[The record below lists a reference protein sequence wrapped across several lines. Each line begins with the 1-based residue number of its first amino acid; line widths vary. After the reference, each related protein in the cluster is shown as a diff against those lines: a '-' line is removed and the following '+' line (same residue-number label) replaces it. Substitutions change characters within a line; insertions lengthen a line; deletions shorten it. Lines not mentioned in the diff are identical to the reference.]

1 MVIIIQV
8 SDYLCAGINI
18 KYIIMKTTRRS
29 FLSKTLAA
37 GAGALLINDLA
48 RSAVSLHS
56 NPNAPRISLHPEAVI
71 LLQGDSIT
79 DAGRDRCN
87 SVSNSLPMLGN
98 GYSLFIAS
106 QLLAKD
112 PLKRLKIYNRG
123 ISGNKVYQLRER
135 WEIDCL
141 GIQPSVVSILIG
153 VNDYWHTLSGNYS
166 GTAEVYENDYR
177 SLLQYTRDKLPNV
190 QLVIG
195 EPFTVKG
202 GSAIES
208 EKWFPMFDGYRA
220 IARKLANEFN
230 AVFVPY
236 QAGFDA
242 ALKHAPAQYWAGDG
256 VHPDLPGRQL
266 MANLWLEAT
275 GL

>member
-1 MVIIIQV
+1 
-8 SDYLCAGINI
+8 
-18 KYIIMKTTRRS
+18 MKTTRRD
-29 FLSKTLAA
+29 FLSKGLAA
-37 GAGALLINDLA
+37 GAGALLIPQIAKAAADEYA
-48 RSAVSLHS
+48 SA
-56 NPNAPRISLHPEAVI
+56 NAAKISLRQDAVI

-79 DAGRDRCN
+79 DSGRDKA
-87 SVSNSLPMLGN
+87 SSISNSTAMLGN

-106 QLLAKD
+106 QLLAKEAA
-112 PLKRLKIYNRG
+112 KALKIYNRG

-141 GIQPSVVSILIG
+141 GIQPEVVSILIG
-153 VNDYWHTLSGNYS
+153 VNDYWHTLNGSYN
-166 GTAEVYENDYR
+166 GTVAVYENDYR
-177 SLLQYTRDKLPNV
+177 ALLKYTKEKLPKV

-202 GSAIES
+202 GSAIDEA
-208 EKWFPMFDGYRA
+208 KWFPMFDDYRKV
-220 IARKLANEFN
+220 ARKLADEFR

-236 QAGFDA
+236 QAAFDA
-242 ALKHAPAQYWAGDG
+242 ALKHAPARYWAGDG

-275 GL
+275 GLR